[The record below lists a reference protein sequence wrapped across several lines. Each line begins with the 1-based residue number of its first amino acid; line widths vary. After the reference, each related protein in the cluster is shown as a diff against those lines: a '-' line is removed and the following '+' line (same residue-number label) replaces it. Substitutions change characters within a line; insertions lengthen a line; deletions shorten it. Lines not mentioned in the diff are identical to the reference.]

1 MSESPIA
8 NHVRQFW
15 PRPARKA
22 DRRFGSSVA
31 ISAILLIFQCA
42 CGAAANEAWRDTQV
56 ESLEPSGPQRYVDAL
71 RSAALGRVEMR
82 AGQDAVAG
90 EHFRRAYRSHAEVGF
105 LLAYA
110 DAAERAGLFAESSEA
125 AQRALLHPLDDD
137 LRLKVQAQVTRLQPQ
152 IVPGLIAVAVNVRP
166 ENARVE
172 LSQSATDGQKRLRIV
187 IGPSKIFLQPG
198 TWSVESTSKGFN
210 SEMRTFQVGG
220 PEGNLLAIALQVED
234 NGPALVGTPHPDQ
247 PEKLVKKPIIPEK
260 KPDVVMKTPDPDEE
274 PEETPL
280 VKAPEIKPTPRDEKG
295 PIVTY
300 EDKNAPP
307 KRSFLHKWGPIA
319 TSALG
324 VAALGGGGFFG
335 YRATQSGNDAN
346 ALSPA
351 DKNYTNLLNQ
361 KADSATANAKLATY
375 SFIGGGVLLA
385 AGALWMFFA
394 PTAEV
399 PPPPPTGKAAKRV
412 TPVAPTFA
420 EVLLPSVGV
429 SPGSVSFSWKF

>member
-8 NHVRQFW
+8 NHVRQFMPKP
-15 PRPARKA
+15 PRAAHP
-22 DRRFGSSVA
+22 RFGFFAAMLSV
-31 ISAILLIFQCA
+31 SLLFLGG

-125 AQRALLHPLDDD
+125 AQRALLYPLDDEQ
-137 LRLKVQAQVTRLQPQ
+137 RLKVQAQVTRLQPQ

-172 LSQSATDGQKRLRIV
+172 LSQSASDGQKRLRIV
-187 IGPSKIFLQPG
+187 IGPSRVFLQPG

-247 PEKLVKKPIIPEK
+247 PEKIVKKPIEPEK
-260 KPDVVMKTPDPDEE
+260 KPDVVVKKPDPDEE
-274 PEETPL
+274 PDETPL
-280 VKAPEIKPTPRDEKG
+280 VKAPDLKPTPRDEKG

-324 VAALGGGGFFG
+324 VAALGGGGYFG
-335 YRATQSGNDAN
+335 YRAKQSGDTAN
-346 ALSPA
+346 ALSPS
-351 DKNYTNLLNQ
+351 DPKYSNLLNQ
-361 KADSATANAKLATY
+361 YADNATANAKLATY

-385 AGALWMFFA
+385 AGTLWMFFA
-394 PTAEV
+394 PTADV
-399 PPPPPTGKAAKRV
+399 PPPPPTGKPAVRVPPAA
-412 TPVAPTFA
+412 PALA

-429 SPGSVSFSWKF
+429 TPSSLSFSWKF